1 MISLSHMCRPVS
13 ISMLLATGDD
23 NLLGELWRTRPRLH
37 GFAHVRAGYCRE
49 LLVCDRLQMLY
60 EGICRGSGGLVAG
73 LRVAFDSMEM
83 FALFISF
90 MVRLRAESGT
100 VLVNAAIVGGLKDT
114 ERREADGCIFLS
126 FVLDTLVLS
135 GD

>member
-37 GFAHVRAGYCRE
+37 VFAHVRAGYCRE

-60 EGICRGSGGLVAG
+60 ERICRGSGGLVAG
-73 LRVAFDSMEM
+73 LRAAFDSMEM
-83 FALFISF
+83 FALFIRF

-100 VLVNAAIVGGLKDT
+100 VLVNAAIVGRLKDT